1 MGNTVVTDAS
11 ICYLISN
18 HDDQIFLAPRR
29 LFEPK
34 LRELKPQLTLL
45 PYGATDD
52 KALEYLSMTPWG
64 GHLEKRVEKY
74 ISIEEKVRL
83 LIVQKIKVMPRDV
96 TITRAEFEKAD
107 SLWFPPEN
115 TVDSESFSSRRF
127 GARQLINL
135 LEAFC
140 WVSKAF
146 SCECLEIGDGRDFE
160 FLILEK
166 SNLSFLGAR
175 GKVIFLFRWSELEFV
190 SIENT
195 IRFTLNTAHGN
206 WGASMGRGGFPKI
219 N

>member
-1 MGNTVVTDAS
+1 MGNTVVTDPT

-18 HDDQIFLAPRR
+18 NDDEIFLTPRR

-34 LRELKPQLTLL
+34 LRELKPHLTLL

-52 KALEYLSMTPWG
+52 RALEYLSMTPWG
-64 GHLEKRVEKY
+64 GYLEKRVDKY

-83 LIVQKIKVMPRDV
+83 LIVQMIKGMPRDV
-96 TITRAEFEKAD
+96 TITKSDFENAD
-107 SLWFPPEN
+107 SLWFLPEN
-115 TVDSESFSSRRF
+115 IVASKEFSRRRF

-140 WVSKAF
+140 WVSKAY

-160 FLILEK
+160 FQIMEK
-166 SNLSFLGAR
+166 SALSFFGQK
-175 GKVIFLFRWSELEFV
+175 GNIVFIFRWSEFNSIL
-190 SIENT
+190 IENL
-195 IRFTLNTAHGN
+195 IRFNLNTIDGN
-206 WGASMGRGGFPKI
+206 WGASMGRNGFPKR